1 MPNTQDIFSEQD
13 SGKKPPLRRMPLIIA
28 FVVLIPLIALVF
40 ILLSAKTENDETSV
54 TQFSTASVERKT
66 IRDLVSVSGVLE
78 LSRREIITAPG
89 PGIVEQVFIDEGSI
103 VKVGD
108 VLMSINSEDL
118 QAELEN
124 KRLSLEKLLRQAAQ
138 NDAEQAF
145 SRKQS
150 ELDIRAGERQLE
162 EAERAFSAAEALLAK
177 NLVSESD
184 FLQAQSTYY
193 AALDAL
199 EQTRLKK
206 EQSEVLYQLTL
217 RNNETD
223 KTLLEAEITELEEK
237 IAAYTVRASSA
248 GTVYSISVESSSSVS
263 AYEELAVVADPSDSR
278 AALDVPET
286 RSASVQKGMDVTV
299 YVGSQAYP
307 AQVDS
312 IAPSATSSSSSS
324 GAVVRVVASFLEKP
338 ERPTIG
344 ASLSAE
350 IVAGTIKDAL
360 VLPRGPYLSSGNY
373 ASAYVVEENTATRK
387 NVSYGIA
394 DGAYI
399 QVVSGLN
406 EGDTILTS
414 DYRDFIHLDSVH
426 INRK

>member
-13 SGKKPPLRRMPLIIA
+13 SGKGPKLQQLPLVIGLI
-28 FVVLIPLIALVF
+28 VLIPLIAVIFML
-40 ILLSAKTENDETSV
+40 ISAKSENNANYVSNT
-54 TQFSTASVERKT
+54 STASVEPKT
-66 IRDLVSVSGVLE
+66 IRDIVSVSGVLE

-89 PGIVEQVFIDEGSI
+89 PGIIEQVFVDEGDI
-103 VKVGD
+103 VQAGE
-108 VLMSINSEDL
+108 VLMSINSDDL
-118 QAELEN
+118 QSELEN
-124 KRLSLEKLLRQAAQ
+124 KRLSREKLLRQAAQ
-138 NDAEQAF
+138 NDAEQEF
-145 SRKQS
+145 SLKQS
-150 ELDIRAGERQLE
+150 GIDIRSGQRKLE
-162 EAERAFSAAEALLAK
+162 EAERSLSAAEALLAK
-177 NLVSESD
+177 NLISESD
-184 FLQAQSTYY
+184 YLQAQSNYNS
-193 AALDAL
+193 ALDTL
-199 EQTRLKK
+199 EQTELKK
-206 EQSEVLYQLTL
+206 EQAETLYTLTL
-217 RNNETD
+217 INNETD
-223 KTLLEAEITELEEK
+223 KMLLEAEIAELQEK
-237 IAAYTVRASSA
+237 INSYTVRASSA

-286 RSASVQKGMDVTV
+286 RSVSVQKGMDVTV

-312 IAPSATSSSSSS
+312 IAPSASSSSSSS
-324 GAVVRVVASFLEKP
+324 GSVVRVVASFLEKP

-350 IVAGTIKDAL
+350 IVAGTIEDAL

-373 ASAYVVEENTATRK
+373 ASAYVVEGNTATRK

-414 DYRDFIHLDSVH
+414 DYRDFIHLDSVP